1 MREIS
6 LGFIGTSRE
15 SIDRAKAL
23 ALHMGQHLECALS
36 GLEDARIPG
45 REMVEEQGVE
55 VLISRRGTAHMLREH
70 CAVPVVSI
78 PDTSMNILKTLWD
91 ASKISKRILITFFY
105 KSLTD
110 LTLFEDILGVKLI
123 PLTYR
128 DRESLEN
135 ALMKAKSRG
144 YDIVVGGGV
153 TNRLARRHGMRS
165 MNFQIPDETIL
176 SALEDA
182 RNIAMSR
189 REEAARYEQYRTIMD
204 AVSDGILATDNT
216 GRITSINR
224 AARSMLRLPES
235 QHAEGSITDLLP
247 DTDLLDTVKTGRPSI
262 NKLQQI
268 GSSSYVV
275 NSVPVLSGDEVVGG
289 VSTFQEASHISKAES
304 AVRRAQT
311 KGLRAKYRLEDYY
324 HTSKIIRDM
333 IKKARTYAASESS
346 VLITG
351 ETGTGKEIIA
361 HGIHLASKREK
372 GPFVSINCSALPDQL
387 LESELFGYEEG
398 SFTGSRRGG
407 KAGLFELA
415 HEGTI
420 FLDEI
425 GSTPMN
431 VQTRLLRVLQ
441 EKEVMRLGGDTVIPI
456 NARVVAAT
464 NQNLRDEVCAGRMR
478 EDLFFRLDILP
489 ITLPPLRKR
498 PEDIGPLF
506 KRLALR
512 VKSQYGRKG
521 LNVPA
526 RYLKRLADLP
536 WPGNTR
542 QLEHFAERLV
552 VLCGDKFN
560 PEVFEDLIAE
570 MVCSLPAPP
579 PAPISGE
586 PPSGGGWPPAKVEYP
601 RATIEPE
608 SLTRERV
615 INTLVAMGNSKNKAA
630 EALGISRT
638 TLWRRMQKWGIAGA

>member
-1 MREIS
+1 
-6 LGFIGTSRE
+6 
-15 SIDRAKAL
+15 
-23 ALHMGQHLECALS
+23 
-36 GLEDARIPG
+36 
-45 REMVEEQGVE
+45 
-55 VLISRRGTAHMLREH
+55 
-70 CAVPVVSI
+70 
-78 PDTSMNILKTLWD
+78 
-91 ASKISKRILITFFY
+91 
-105 KSLTD
+105 
-110 LTLFEDILGVKLI
+110 
-123 PLTYR
+123 
-128 DRESLEN
+128 
-135 ALMKAKSRG
+135 
-144 YDIVVGGGV
+144 
-153 TNRLARRHGMRS
+153 
-165 MNFQIPDETIL
+165 
-176 SALEDA
+176 
-182 RNIAMSR
+182 
-189 REEAARYEQYRTIMD
+189 
-204 AVSDGILATDNT
+204 
-216 GRITSINR
+216 
-224 AARSMLRLPES
+224 
-235 QHAEGSITDLLP
+235 
-247 DTDLLDTVKTGRPSI
+247 
-262 NKLQQI
+262 
-268 GSSSYVV
+268 
-275 NSVPVLSGDEVVGG
+275 VVGG
-289 VSTFQEASHISKAES
+289 VSTFQETSHIRKAES

-324 HTSKIIRDM
+324 HKSKVVRDI

-361 HGIHLASKREK
+361 HGIHLASKRGK

-441 EKEVMRLGGDTVIPI
+441 EKEVMRLGGDTIIPI
-456 NARVVAAT
+456 DARVVAAT

-498 PEDIGPLF
+498 TEDIGPLF

-512 VKSQYGRKG
+512 VTSQYGQKG
-521 LNVPA
+521 FSVPA

-536 WPGNTR
+536 WPGNAR

-570 MVCSLPAPP
+570 VVCSLPTPS
-579 PAPISGE
+579 PAPMSGE
-586 PPSGGGWPPAKVEYP
+586 PPSDNAPTPTKVEYP
-601 RATIEPE
+601 GAAIEPE
-608 SLTRERV
+608 RLTRERV
-615 INTLVAMGNSKNKAA
+615 LSTLAAMGNSKNKAA
-630 EALGISRT
+630 EALGVSRT
-638 TLWRRMQKWGIAGA
+638 TLWRRMRKWGIAGT